1 MMDATTGKRNI
12 VRLALSAKAS
22 LLQRVENMIMAG
34 RV

>member
-12 VRLALSAKAS
+12 VTLALTAKAS
-22 LLQRVENMIMAG
+22 LLQKVENMIMAG